1 MSGSP
6 ERGGIPV
13 NAGSPT
19 LRELTPEQ
27 ALKHLELLFTRRP
40 DGILQGDHPGLFPGP
55 GSEPS
60 ETRPYVIGDDVRRMD
75 WNATA
80 RTTVPHV
87 RLTLADRELTTWIVL
102 DASASMDFGTARME
116 KRDLAVGAAAS
127 VAFLTERAGNRLG
140 AQITGPGGIV
150 RIPPR
155 TGRHHLL
162 TVLRAALDRP
172 RVTPG
177 TDGRAALD
185 RPRVT
190 PGTDGRAAL
199 DRPRVTPGTDGTALA
214 DALHSLRALPAR
226 GLVAVVS
233 DFLEVGWE
241 QPLRTVAR
249 RHQVL
254 AVETVDPRELEL
266 PDVGL
271 LTVVDPETGRRREI
285 PTHSRKLRERYAE
298 AALEQRALIKASIRR
313 AGAAH
318 LRLRTDRD
326 WVRDVVRH
334 VESRRRRAGGGA
346 A

>member
-1 MSGSP
+1 MSGTPS
-6 ERGGIPV
+6 
-13 NAGSPT
+13 

-40 DGILQGDHPGLFPGP
+40 DGLLQGDHPGLVPGP
-55 GSEPS
+55 GSEVA

-116 KRDLAVGAAAS
+116 KRDLAVGAAGA

-140 AQITGPGGIV
+140 AQITGPGGIQ

-155 TGRHHLL
+155 TGRRHLL
-162 TVLRAALDRP
+162 TILHAALDRP
-172 RVTPG
+172 CVAPG
-177 TDGRAALD
+177 AAGH
-185 RPRVT
+185 P
-190 PGTDGRAAL
+190 PN
-199 DRPRVTPGTDGTALA
+199 PHSLA
-214 DALHSLRALPAR
+214 DALHSLRTLPGR

-233 DFLEVGWE
+233 DFLETGWE
-241 QPLRTVAR
+241 QPLRRIAH
-249 RHQVL
+249 RHQIL

-266 PDVGL
+266 PAVGL
-271 LTVVDPETGRRREI
+271 ITLVDPETGRRREI
-285 PTHSRKLRERYAE
+285 PTQGRRLRERYAE
-298 AALEQRALIKASIRR
+298 AALEQRALIQASIRR

-334 VESRRRRAGGGA
+334 VAEQRSRAGGGA

>member
-1 MSGSP
+1 MT
-6 ERGGIPV
+6 
-13 NAGSPT
+13 PT

-27 ALKHLELLFTRRP
+27 ALKHLELLFTRNP
-40 DGILQGDHPGLFPGP
+40 DGLLQGDHAALLPGP
-55 GSEPS
+55 GSELS

-140 AQITGPGGIV
+140 AQITGPYGIR

-155 TGRHHLL
+155 SGRQHLL
-162 TVLRAALDRP
+162 TILRAALDRP
-172 RVTPG
+172 RVAPG
-177 TDGRAALD
+177 APDA
-185 RPRVT
+185 
-190 PGTDGRAAL
+190 
-199 DRPRVTPGTDGTALA
+199 ALA
-214 DALHSLRALPAR
+214 DALRALRVLPGR

-233 DFLEVGWE
+233 DFLETGWE
-241 QPLRTVAR
+241 QPLRSVAR

-254 AVETVDPRELEL
+254 AVETVDPREMEL

-271 LTVVDPETGRRREI
+271 LTVVDPETGRRRDI
-285 PTHSRKLRERYAE
+285 PTHTRKVRERYAE
-298 AALEQRALIKASIRR
+298 AALEQRALIKRSIHR

-326 WVRDVVRH
+326 WVRDVVRY
-334 VESRRRRAGGGA
+334 VDDQRRRAGGGA

>member
-1 MSGSP
+1 MT
-6 ERGGIPV
+6 
-13 NAGSPT
+13 PT

-27 ALKHLELLFTRRP
+27 ALRHLELLFTRRP
-40 DGILQGDHPGLFPGP
+40 DGLLQGEHASLVPGP
-55 GSEPS
+55 GSEIS

-87 RLTLADRELTTWIVL
+87 RRTLADRELTTWIVL

-116 KRDLAVGAAAS
+116 KRDLAVGAAAA

-140 AQITGPGGIV
+140 AQITGPYGIQ

-155 TGRHHLL
+155 TGRRHLL
-162 TVLRAALDRP
+162 AILQAALDRP
-172 RVTPG
+172 RVAPG
-177 TDGRAALD
+177 VPEHT
-185 RPRVT
+185 
-190 PGTDGRAAL
+190 
-199 DRPRVTPGTDGTALA
+199 LA
-214 DALHSLRALPAR
+214 EALHALRALPSG

-233 DFLEVGWE
+233 DFLETGWE
-241 QPLRTVAR
+241 QPLRTVSH

-266 PDVGL
+266 PAVGL
-271 LTVVDPETGRRREI
+271 LTVVDPETGRRREV
-285 PTHSRKLRERYAE
+285 PTHARRLRERYAE
-298 AALEQRALIKASIRR
+298 AALEQRALIRQSIRR

-326 WVRDVVRH
+326 WVRDIVRY
-334 VESRRRRAGGGA
+334 VAAQRRRTGGGA

>member
-1 MSGSP
+1 MTPSLG
-6 ERGGIPV
+6 
-13 NAGSPT
+13 
-19 LRELTPEQ
+19 ELTPEQ
-27 ALKHLELLFTRRP
+27 ALRHLELLFTRHP
-40 DGILQGDHPGLFPGP
+40 DGLLQGDHPSLAPGP
-55 GSEPS
+55 GDEVA

-116 KRDLAVGAAAS
+116 KRDLAVGAAAA

-140 AQITGPGGIV
+140 AVFAGQGPGNRSPGGGPYGSGRV
-150 RIPPR
+150 PPR
-155 TGRHHLL
+155 TGRRHLL
-162 TVLRAALDRP
+162 AILRTALERP

-177 TDGRAALD
+177 PPAHHLG
-185 RPRVT
+185 
-190 PGTDGRAAL
+190 
-199 DRPRVTPGTDGTALA
+199 
-214 DALHSLRALPAR
+214 DALHTLRVLPAR

-233 DFLEVGWE
+233 DFLETGWE
-241 QPLRTVAR
+241 QPLKTLAR

-254 AVETVDPRELEL
+254 AVEIVDPRELDL
-266 PDVGL
+266 PPVGL

-285 PTHSRKLRERYAE
+285 STHTRGLRERYAR
-298 AALEQRALIKASIRR
+298 AALEQRALIRQSIRR

-326 WVRDVVRH
+326 WVRDVVRY
-334 VESRRRRAGGGA
+334 VETQRRRAGGGA

>member
-1 MSGSP
+1 MSGT
-6 ERGGIPV
+6 
-13 NAGSPT
+13 PT
-19 LRELTPEQ
+19 LSELTPEQ

-40 DGILQGDHPGLFPGP
+40 DGLLQGDHPGLVPGP
-55 GSEPS
+55 GTEVS

-116 KRDLAVGAAAS
+116 KRDLAVGAAAA

-140 AQITGPGGIV
+140 AQITGPAGIR

-162 TVLRAALDRP
+162 TILRAALDRP
-172 RVTPG
+172 RV
-177 TDGRAALD
+177 AA
-185 RPRVT
+185 
-190 PGTDGRAAL
+190 
-199 DRPRVTPGTDGTALA
+199 GTAEDARHSLA
-214 DALHSLRALPAR
+214 DALRSLRTLPGS

-233 DFLEVGWE
+233 DFLETGWE
-241 QPLRTVAR
+241 RPLRTIAH
-249 RHQVL
+249 RHQIL

-266 PDVGL
+266 PSVGL
-271 LTVVDPETGRRREI
+271 LNVVDPETGIRREI
-285 PTHSRKLRERYAE
+285 PTHSRRLRERYAE

-334 VESRRRRAGGGA
+334 VEEQRRQSGGGA

>member
-1 MSGSP
+1 MT
-6 ERGGIPV
+6 
-13 NAGSPT
+13 PT

-27 ALKHLELLFTRRP
+27 ALKHLELLFTRHP
-40 DGILQGDHPGLFPGP
+40 DGFLQGDHSALLPGP
-55 GSEPS
+55 GGELA

-140 AQITGPGGIV
+140 AQITGPHGIR

-155 TGRHHLL
+155 SGRQHLL
-162 TVLRAALDRP
+162 TILRAALDRP
-172 RVTPG
+172 RVDPG
-177 TDGRAALD
+177 SAESS
-185 RPRVT
+185 
-190 PGTDGRAAL
+190 
-199 DRPRVTPGTDGTALA
+199 LA
-214 DALHSLRALPAR
+214 DALRALRVLPGR

-233 DFLEVGWE
+233 DFLESGWE
-241 QPLRTVAR
+241 QPLRNVAR

-254 AVETVDPRELEL
+254 AVETVDPREMEL
-266 PDVGL
+266 PAVGL
-271 LTVVDPETGRRREI
+271 LTVVDPETGRRRDI
-285 PTHSRKLRERYAE
+285 PTHTRKVRERYAE
-298 AALEQRALIKASIRR
+298 AALEQRALIKRSIHR

-326 WVRDVVRH
+326 WVRDVVRY
-334 VESRRRRAGGGA
+334 VEDQRRRGGGGA

>member
-1 MSGSP
+1 MTPS
-6 ERGGIPV
+6 
-13 NAGSPT
+13 

-40 DGILQGDHPGLFPGP
+40 DGLLQGDHPGLLPGP
-55 GSEPS
+55 GSEVA

-140 AQITGPGGIV
+140 AQITGPQGIR

-155 TGRHHLL
+155 TGRRHLL
-162 TVLRAALDRP
+162 TILRAALDRP
-172 RVTPG
+172 RVAPG
-177 TDGRAALD
+177 AAGSTLAEGL
-185 RPRVT
+185 RELRV
-190 PGTDGRAAL
+190 
-199 DRPRVTPGTDGTALA
+199 
-214 DALHSLRALPAR
+214 LPAR

-233 DFLEVGWE
+233 DFLETGWE
-241 QPLRTVAR
+241 RPLRTVAH

-254 AVETVDPRELEL
+254 AVETVDPREMEL

-271 LTVVDPETGRRREI
+271 LTVVDPETGRRREVS
-285 PTHSRKLRERYAE
+285 THARRLRDRYAE
-298 AALEQRALIKASIRR
+298 AALEQRALIKQSIRR

-318 LRLRTDRD
+318 LRLHTDRD
-326 WVRDVVRH
+326 WVRDVVRY
-334 VESRRRRAGGGA
+334 VEDQRRRAGGGVA
-346 A
+346 

>member
-1 MSGSP
+1 MSGT
-6 ERGGIPV
+6 
-13 NAGSPT
+13 PT
-19 LRELTPEQ
+19 LSELTPEQ

-40 DGILQGDHPGLFPGP
+40 DGLLQGDHPGLVPGP
-55 GSEPS
+55 GTEVS

-116 KRDLAVGAAAS
+116 KRDLAVGAAAA

-140 AQITGPGGIV
+140 AQITGPAGIQ

-162 TVLRAALDRP
+162 TILRAALDRP
-172 RVTPG
+172 RV
-177 TDGRAALD
+177 AA
-185 RPRVT
+185 
-190 PGTDGRAAL
+190 GAAK
-199 DRPRVTPGTDGTALA
+199 DAPHSLA
-214 DALHSLRALPAR
+214 DALRSLRTLPGS

-233 DFLEVGWE
+233 DFLETGWE
-241 QPLRTVAR
+241 RPLRTIAH
-249 RHQVL
+249 RHQIL

-266 PDVGL
+266 PSVGL
-271 LTVVDPETGRRREI
+271 LNVVDPETGIRREI
-285 PTHSRKLRERYAE
+285 PTHSRRLRERYAE

-334 VESRRRRAGGGA
+334 VEEQRRRSGGGA

>member
-1 MSGSP
+1 MT
-6 ERGGIPV
+6 
-13 NAGSPT
+13 PT
-19 LRELTPEQ
+19 LGELTPEQ
-27 ALKHLELLFTRRP
+27 ALKHLELLFTRHP
-40 DGILQGDHPGLFPGP
+40 DGLLQGDHPSLFPGP
-55 GSEPS
+55 GGEPA

-116 KRDLAVGAAAS
+116 KRDLAVGAAAA

-140 AQITGPGGIV
+140 AIFSGWGPGGHPPDGRGPHGLR

-155 TGRHHLL
+155 TGRQHLL
-162 TVLRAALDRP
+162 TILRAALDRP
-172 RVTPG
+172 RVQPG
-177 TDGRAALD
+177 AA
-185 RPRVT
+185 T
-190 PGTDGRAAL
+190 GT
-199 DRPRVTPGTDGTALA
+199 LA
-214 DALHSLRALPAR
+214 DALGALRALPAR

-233 DFLEVGWE
+233 DFLETGWE
-241 QPLRTVAR
+241 RPLRTVAR

-254 AVETVDPRELEL
+254 AIETVDPRELEL
-266 PDVGL
+266 PAVGL
-271 LTVVDPETGRRREI
+271 LTLVDPETGRRREV
-285 PTHSRKLRERYAE
+285 PTHARKFRDRYAE
-298 AALEQRALIKASIRR
+298 AALEQRALIKQTIHR

-326 WVRDVVRH
+326 WVRDVVKY
-334 VESRRRRAGGGA
+334 VEDQRRRAGGGA

>member
-1 MSGSP
+1 MT
-6 ERGGIPV
+6 
-13 NAGSPT
+13 ASPT

-40 DGILQGDHPGLFPGP
+40 DGLLQGDHAGLVPGP
-55 GSEPS
+55 GSEVS

-80 RTTVPHV
+80 RTNEPHV

-116 KRDLAVGAAAS
+116 KRDLAVGAAAA

-140 AQITGPGGIV
+140 AQVNGPEGIR

-155 TGRHHLL
+155 TGRRHLL
-162 TVLRAALDRP
+162 SVLHAALDRP
-172 RVTPG
+172 RVAPG
-177 TDGRAALD
+177 PAEHT
-185 RPRVT
+185 
-190 PGTDGRAAL
+190 
-199 DRPRVTPGTDGTALA
+199 LA
-214 DALHSLRALPAR
+214 DALRALRVLPGR
-226 GLVAVVS
+226 GLVAVIS
-233 DFLEVGWE
+233 DFLEAGWE
-241 QPLRTVAR
+241 QPLRTVAH

-266 PDVGL
+266 PEVGL

-285 PTHSRKLRERYAE
+285 PTHARKLRERYAA
-298 AALEQRALIKASIRR
+298 AALEQRALIKASIRG

-326 WVRDVVRH
+326 WVRDVVRY
-334 VESRRRRAGGGA
+334 VAGQRRRAGAGSAPAPSRGA
-346 A
+346 GT

>member
-1 MSGSP
+1 MT
-6 ERGGIPV
+6 
-13 NAGSPT
+13 PT

-27 ALKHLELLFTRRP
+27 ALKHLELLFTRHP
-40 DGILQGDHPGLFPGP
+40 DGLLQGDHPSLFPGP
-55 GSEPS
+55 GGEMAES
-60 ETRPYVIGDDVRRMD
+60 RPYIIGDDVRRMD

-116 KRDLAVGAAAS
+116 KRDLAVGAAAA

-140 AQITGPGGIV
+140 AQLTGADGIR

-155 TGRHHLL
+155 TGRRHLL
-162 TVLRAALDRP
+162 TILRAALDRP
-172 RVTPG
+172 RVAPG
-177 TDGRAALD
+177 TAPD
-185 RPRVT
+185 T
-190 PGTDGRAAL
+190 
-199 DRPRVTPGTDGTALA
+199 LA
-214 DALHSLRALPAR
+214 DALGALRALPAR

-233 DFLEVGWE
+233 DFLEPGWE
-241 QPLRTVAR
+241 RPLRTVAQ

-254 AVETVDPRELEL
+254 AIETVDPRELEL
-266 PDVGL
+266 PAVGL
-271 LTVVDPETGRRREI
+271 LTFVDPETGRRREVS
-285 PTHSRKLRERYAE
+285 THARKVRERYAE
-298 AALEQRALIKASIRR
+298 AALEQRALIKRTIHR

-326 WVRDVVRH
+326 WVRDVVKY
-334 VESRRRRAGGGA
+334 VENQRRRAGGGA

>member
-6 ERGGIPV
+6 GRGGSPV

-177 TDGRAALD
+177 TDG
-185 RPRVT
+185 T
-190 PGTDGRAAL
+190 T
-199 DRPRVTPGTDGTALA
+199 LA

-334 VESRRRRAGGGA
+334 VESGRRRAGGGA

>member
-1 MSGSP
+1 MSGT
-6 ERGGIPV
+6 
-13 NAGSPT
+13 PT
-19 LRELTPEQ
+19 LSELTPEQ

-40 DGILQGDHPGLFPGP
+40 DGLLQGDHPGLVPGP
-55 GSEPS
+55 GTEVS

-116 KRDLAVGAAAS
+116 KRDLAVGAAAA

-140 AQITGPGGIV
+140 AQITGPGGIQ

-162 TVLRAALDRP
+162 TILRAALDRP
-172 RVTPG
+172 RV
-177 TDGRAALD
+177 AA
-185 RPRVT
+185 
-190 PGTDGRAAL
+190 AAAKEA
-199 DRPRVTPGTDGTALA
+199 P
-214 DALHSLRALPAR
+214 HSLAGALRSLRTLPGS

-233 DFLEVGWE
+233 DFLETGWE
-241 QPLRTVAR
+241 QPLRTVAH
-249 RHQVL
+249 RHQIL

-271 LTVVDPETGRRREI
+271 LNVVDPETGIRREI
-285 PTHSRKLRERYAE
+285 PTHSRRLRERYAE

-334 VESRRRRAGGGA
+334 VEEQRRRSGGGA
-346 A
+346 T

>member
-1 MSGSP
+1 MST
-6 ERGGIPV
+6 
-13 NAGSPT
+13 PT

-40 DGILQGDHPGLFPGP
+40 DGLLQGDHVSLVPGP
-55 GSEPS
+55 GSEVS

-87 RLTLADRELTTWIVL
+87 RRTLADRELTTWIVL

-116 KRDLAVGAAAS
+116 KRDLAVGAAAA

-140 AQITGPGGIV
+140 AQLTGPSGIH

-155 TGRHHLL
+155 TGRSHLL
-162 TVLRAALDRP
+162 AILHAALDRP
-172 RVTPG
+172 RVGPG
-177 TDGRAALD
+177 V
-185 RPRVT
+185 PQHS
-190 PGTDGRAAL
+190 
-199 DRPRVTPGTDGTALA
+199 LA
-214 DALHSLRALPAR
+214 DALHALRALPSR

-233 DFLEVGWE
+233 DFLETGWE
-241 QPLRTVAR
+241 QPLRTAAR

-266 PDVGL
+266 PAVGL
-271 LTVVDPETGRRREI
+271 LTVVDPETGRRREV
-285 PTHSRKLRERYAE
+285 PTYSRRLRERYAA
-298 AALEQRALIKASIRR
+298 AALEQRALIRQSIRR

-326 WVRDVVRH
+326 WVRDIVRY
-334 VESRRRRAGGGA
+334 VETQRRRAGGGA

>member
-1 MSGSP
+1 MSTS
-6 ERGGIPV
+6 
-13 NAGSPT
+13 

-40 DGILQGDHPGLFPGP
+40 DGQLQGDHPSLLPGP
-55 GSEPS
+55 GSEVAES
-60 ETRPYVIGDDVRRMD
+60 RPYVIGDDVRRMD

-116 KRDLAVGAAAS
+116 KRDLAVGAAAA

-140 AQITGPGGIV
+140 VQLTGPHGV
-150 RIPPR
+150 RRIPPR
-155 TGRHHLL
+155 TGRGHLL
-162 TVLRAALDRP
+162 TILRAALDRP
-172 RVTPG
+172 RVEPG
-177 TDGRAALD
+177 APET
-185 RPRVT
+185 T
-190 PGTDGRAAL
+190 
-199 DRPRVTPGTDGTALA
+199 LA
-214 DALHSLRALPAR
+214 DALHALRALPAR

-233 DFLEVGWE
+233 DFLETGWE

-254 AVETVDPRELEL
+254 AVEIVDPRELEL
-266 PDVGL
+266 PPVGL

-285 PTHSRKLRERYAE
+285 PTYARKLRERYAE
-298 AALEQRALIKASIRR
+298 AALEQRALIKQTIRR

-326 WVRDVVRH
+326 WVRDVVRY
-334 VESRRRRAGGGA
+334 VEDQRRRAGGGA

>member
-1 MSGSP
+1 MSGT
-6 ERGGIPV
+6 
-13 NAGSPT
+13 PT
-19 LRELTPEQ
+19 LSELTPEQ

-40 DGILQGDHPGLFPGP
+40 DGLLQGDHPGLVPGP
-55 GSEPS
+55 GTEVS

-116 KRDLAVGAAAS
+116 KRDLAVGAAAA

-140 AQITGPGGIV
+140 AQITGPAGIQ

-162 TVLRAALDRP
+162 TILRAALDRP
-172 RVTPG
+172 RV
-177 TDGRAALD
+177 AAGVSAD
-185 RPRVT
+185 APHS
-190 PGTDGRAAL
+190 
-199 DRPRVTPGTDGTALA
+199 LA
-214 DALHSLRALPAR
+214 DALRSLRTLPGS

-233 DFLEVGWE
+233 DFLETGWE
-241 QPLRTVAR
+241 QPLRTIAH
-249 RHQVL
+249 RHQIL

-266 PDVGL
+266 PAVGL
-271 LTVVDPETGRRREI
+271 LNVVDPETGARREI

-334 VESRRRRAGGGA
+334 VEEQRRRSGGGA

>member
-1 MSGSP
+1 MSGT
-6 ERGGIPV
+6 
-13 NAGSPT
+13 PT

-40 DGILQGDHPGLFPGP
+40 DGLLQGDHPGLVPGP
-55 GSEPS
+55 GSEVA

-116 KRDLAVGAAAS
+116 KRDLAVGAAAA

-140 AQITGPGGIV
+140 AQFTGPDGIQ

-155 TGRHHLL
+155 TGRGHLL
-162 TVLRAALDRP
+162 TILRAALDRP
-172 RVTPG
+172 RVVP
-177 TDGRAALD
+177 DAAGQA
-185 RPRVT
+185 PYS
-190 PGTDGRAAL
+190 
-199 DRPRVTPGTDGTALA
+199 LA
-214 DALHSLRALPAR
+214 DALRSLRTLPGR

-233 DFLEVGWE
+233 DFLEAGWE
-241 QPLRTVAR
+241 QPLRTIAH
-249 RHQVL
+249 RHQIL

-266 PDVGL
+266 PSVGL
-271 LTVVDPETGRRREI
+271 ITLVDPETGRKREV
-285 PTHSRKLRERYAE
+285 PTHSRRLRERYTE

-313 AGAAH
+313 SGAAH

-326 WVRDVVRH
+326 WVRDVIRH
-334 VESRRRRAGGGA
+334 VEKQRRRAGGGA